1 MNKCPA
7 CGYNMN
13 SYYNISGEIGKLLSQ
28 RNKKTVK
35 YLNKIATVITQNIP
49 TDNREN
55 YFKFLFGIQKV
66 DDGIVNWA
74 VERYYQ
80 SRYYTTGKG
89 FAYLRTIML
98 NRNNN
103 IDTLK
108 KNERL
113 LIGSAPPDY
122 KTKEK

>member
-1 MNKCPA
+1 MSKCPA
-7 CGYNMN
+7 CGYNVN
-13 SYYNISGEIGKLLSQ
+13 SSYNISGEISKLLSQ

-35 YLNKIATVITQNIP
+35 YLNKIASVITQNIP
-49 TDNREN
+49 TEDREN

-74 VERYYQ
+74 VERYHQ

-103 IDTLK
+103 MDTLK
-108 KNERL
+108 KNEGL
-113 LIGSAPPDY
+113 LIGSTPPVIEI
-122 KTKEK
+122 KE